1 MHGVIRS
8 LDEEF
13 PVEEF
18 ARVSAACHYIE
29 QLNPLHP
36 RVGLVLG
43 SGLTALAAEVAE
55 QREIPYETIPYW
67 PRPPTPG
74 HSGRLL
80 LGKLAEVPLAVMVD
94 RPHFYEGYS
103 MKEVTFPVRVLGRL
117 GVHSLVVTSAA
128 GAVNPKLRPGE
139 LALISDHLNLMAAN
153 PLVGSNEERFGPRFP
168 DMTEAYDGSYRAL
181 ARDAARQLGA
191 SLPEGVY
198 AALSGPSYETPAE
211 IRYLH
216 AIGADLVGMSTV
228 PEVIVANHLGMR
240 VLGLA
245 CVTNLAAG
253 LRKQLRDQ
261 KLSHEE
267 VLSVGAQTTGK
278 LVALLRAV
286 IPHIAQAGEST
297 AS

>member
-1 MHGVIRS
+1 M
-8 LDEEF
+8 
-13 PVEEF
+13 EEF

-29 QLNPLHP
+29 QLIFANFRLRP
-36 RVGLVLG
+36 RLGLMLG

-55 QREIPYETIPYW
+55 RQEIPYETIPYW
-67 PRPPTPG
+67 PCPSTLG
-74 HSGRLL
+74 DSGKLL
-80 LGKLAEVPLAVMVD
+80 LGKLGEVPLAMMVG

-103 MKEVTFPVRVLGRL
+103 MKEVTFPIRVLGRL
-117 GVHSLVVTSAA
+117 RVRSLVVTSAA
-128 GAVNPKLRPGE
+128 GAVNPELRPGE

-181 ARDAARQLGA
+181 ARDAARQLGV

-211 IRYLH
+211 IRYLR

-253 LRKQLRDQ
+253 LRKQLWDQ

-278 LVALLRAV
+278 LVTLLRAI
-286 IPHIAQAGEST
+286 IPLIAQPGEST

>member
-1 MHGVIRS
+1 MHGVMRS
-8 LDEEF
+8 LVEES

-18 ARVSAACHYIE
+18 ARVSAACQYIE

-103 MKEVTFPVRVLGRL
+103 MKEVTFPIRVLGRL
-117 GVHSLVVTSAA
+117 GVRSLMVTSAA
-128 GAVNPKLRPGE
+128 GAVNPELRPGE

-168 DMTEAYDGSYRAL
+168 DMTEAYDRCYRDLAL
-181 ARDAARQLGA
+181 AAARQLGV

-211 IRYLH
+211 IRYLR

-228 PEVIVANHLGMR
+228 PEVIEARHMGMR
-240 VLGLA
+240 VLGIS

-253 LRKQLRDQ
+253 LREQLRDQ

-267 VLSVGAQTTGK
+267 VLAVAAQTTGK
-278 LVALLRAV
+278 LVTLLRAV
-286 IPHIAQAGEST
+286 IPHIAQGSEST